1 MLGLKRWIQC
11 CPGIKSPLALV
22 IHSPLE
28 MHALFGVALMALHH
42 PCSEVGQTVRQSMMV
57 FVEQL
62 SLVEADGISSTRK
75 SLMTTTQKYGF
86 SIVPCAAFQKN

>member
-1 MLGLKRWIQC
+1 
-11 CPGIKSPLALV
+11 
-22 IHSPLE
+22 

-57 FVEQL
+57 FIEQL

-75 SLMTTTQKYGF
+75 SL
-86 SIVPCAAFQKN
+86 

>member
-1 MLGLKRWIQC
+1 MPGLKRWIQHC
-11 CPGIKSPLALV
+11 LGIKSSIVLV

-28 MHALFGVALMALHH
+28 IHALFGVALMALHH

-62 SLVEADGISSTRK
+62 SLVEADGISFTSK
-75 SLMTTTQKYGF
+75 S
-86 SIVPCAAFQKN
+86 S

>member
-1 MLGLKRWIQC
+1 MASTLGLKTWIQP

-28 MHALFGVALMALHH
+28 IHALFGVALMALHH
-42 PCSEVGQTVRQSMMV
+42 PCSEVDQTVRQSMMV

-62 SLVEADGISSTRK
+62 SLVEADCISSTRK
-75 SLMTTTQKYGF
+75 SL
-86 SIVPCAAFQKN
+86 